1 MSGNKSQRGG
11 VSGQL
16 LGTGSNVSQ
25 IERILEGA
33 RALFASVPT
42 DAAAV
47 VSAHTRGARFSAA
60 ERSMSGLTVEQ
71 IWPRIQWNDRRQ
83 PVTATAEHSL
93 LAAAVNYRGWWGS
106 DGRTRSRFSSVTR
119 PGTVFDRPQ
128 PIRYTQA
135 VLYRPVATGS
145 RRYNGTTS
153 ILYQPSVWLA
163 GADGAVSVYW
173 DIQRR
178 GSISVAS
185 STRPDANLFDRL
197 CCVLVNWA
205 AHVDDIQLWKA
216 ELDGHKAYTL
226 ADNRSTLAVY

>member
-71 IWPRIQWNDRRQ
+71 I
-83 PVTATAEHSL
+83 
-93 LAAAVNYRGWWGS
+93 
-106 DGRTRSRFSSVTR
+106 
-119 PGTVFDRPQ
+119 
-128 PIRYTQA
+128 
-135 VLYRPVATGS
+135 
-145 RRYNGTTS
+145 
-153 ILYQPSVWLA
+153 
-163 GADGAVSVYW
+163 
-173 DIQRR
+173 
-178 GSISVAS
+178 
-185 STRPDANLFDRL
+185 
-197 CCVLVNWA
+197 
-205 AHVDDIQLWKA
+205 
-216 ELDGHKAYTL
+216 
-226 ADNRSTLAVY
+226 